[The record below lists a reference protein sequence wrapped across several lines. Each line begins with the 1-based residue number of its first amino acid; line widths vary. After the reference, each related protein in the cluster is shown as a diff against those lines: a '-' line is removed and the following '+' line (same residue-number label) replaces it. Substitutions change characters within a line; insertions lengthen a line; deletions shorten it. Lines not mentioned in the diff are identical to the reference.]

1 MLEYVTYFPW
11 SVPFSQQGMNRLSI
25 YKVSVPYHRGTS
37 HPKILL
43 MYTIRDVFILF
54 LGMFHCLHSPLL
66 WELSRFVGSA
76 CREWQWPATARN
88 WPPFCSPSGVQW
100 HWKDASGGRR
110 PCRARF
116 PGASH
121 NCKNTHTH
129 AHTETRSSTFVTRT
143 FKTGLPR
150 QLSYCASR
158 FPHYFITPSKTSS
171 LWCITNFRGTHL
183 SACPRGSTE
192 KKGELRRSFR
202 SRIHG
207 T

>member
-1 MLEYVTYFPW
+1 MQTKILLAFHHTHPTHQFTIEVTHLHYSRYFWLTSRMLEYVTYFPW

-129 AHTETRSSTFVTRT
+129 MHTLKPAPPLSSPV
-143 FKTGLPR
+143 
-150 QLSYCASR
+150 
-158 FPHYFITPSKTSS
+158 PSK
-171 LWCITNFRGTHL
+171 LVCHAN
-183 SACPRGSTE
+183 
-192 KKGELRRSFR
+192 
-202 SRIHG
+202 
-207 T
+207 